1 MSNICDYIYNMILFL
16 LRFTIV
22 SISQTCYCAFTF
34 IKAKGTSSKHYFYK
48 MVLQNDAFF
57 RTARCGLMETPSQG
71 WGTST
76 CFTQKGMNKMNK
88 LTLQVLDQACANNGI
103 AIRCR
108 RRLQPAGGSGSKLF
122 PPSYEKGK
130 YATEK
135 RKIDGEDRDCVLLD
149 SVQSQA
155 NRIEQALKS
164 AYYKPGE
171 EKAGIPIIAVDFAS
185 AGLPEIGY
193 LTSMDAPHRIA
204 DAILRDSLLD
214 GKKFRDSDIGK
225 AFTEATAQKA
235 NALFE
240 SCPTALLLGM
250 WDSTGPKGGLGS
262 KFQRALVSEIV
273 GINTATGVKIRSR
286 IDPLNISAG
295 VTIYHAENQDDA
307 NCIWVVDENKAEMKN
322 GKPVLFDKGGESGKP
337 GNPSKANHGNVTPSL
352 EDGKGGV
359 TVDYALQ
366 TTVISLAALRRL
378 HFPTDTGDADNAAR
392 TALAALGICG
402 AVLAQSD
409 SDLRSRCLLVPEEA
423 ACWEIIAADGNV
435 ESYEINAG
443 LAKELLAAAT
453 EQVKEAG
460 LPWNTDVVVLQPSAP
475 LTELVKRSRAIQA
488 AQPAE
493 G

>member
-1 MSNICDYIYNMILFL
+1 
-16 LRFTIV
+16 
-22 SISQTCYCAFTF
+22 
-34 IKAKGTSSKHYFYK
+34 
-48 MVLQNDAFF
+48 
-57 RTARCGLMETPSQG
+57 
-71 WGTST
+71 
-76 CFTQKGMNKMNK
+76 MNK
-88 LTLQVLDQACANNGI
+88 LTIQVLDQACANNGI

-108 RRLQPAGGSGSKLF
+108 RRLQPAGGSGTKVA
-122 PPSYEKGK
+122 PPTYEGGK
-130 YATEK
+130 YALEQ

-155 NRIEQALKS
+155 NRIEQALKT
-164 AYYKPGE
+164 AYYKPGMK
-171 EKAGIPIIAVDFAS
+171 KADIPIIVVDFAN
-185 AGLPEIGY
+185 AGLPEVGY
-193 LTSMDAPHRIA
+193 LSTLDAPHRIA

-225 AFTEATAQKA
+225 AFTGATAQKA

-273 GINTATGVKIRSR
+273 GINIATGIKTSSR
-286 IDPLNISAG
+286 IDPLNISAD
-295 VTIYHAENQDDA
+295 VTLYHVAAKDDA
-307 NCIWVVDENKAEMKN
+307 DCKWVIEQDKAEMKD
-322 GKPVLFDKGGESGKP
+322 GKPVLFNMGSDKGKP

-378 HFPTDTGDADNAAR
+378 HFPTDKGNADNAAR
-392 TALAALGICG
+392 TALAALGVCG

-409 SDLRSRCLLVPEEA
+409 ADLRSRCLLVPEEP
-423 ACWEIIAADGNV
+423 ACWEIINADGSV
-435 ESYEINAG
+435 LPYEISAES
-443 LAKELLAAAT
+443 AKELLAAAT
-453 EQVKEAG
+453 EQAGKAG
-460 LPWNTDVVVLQPSAP
+460 LPWNTDVIVLQPSVP
-475 LTELVKRSRAIQA
+475 LTELVRRSRAIQA